1 MVSIEQWSLL
11 LLLGGIVP
19 VTYFAVQAFRH
30 RFNTTNALLVVLGF
44 GAILIGMAALQQS
57 GSLTDSRPFLPLPQ
71 HIGRPLETVLGMV
84 GPMLLLFGLAREARR
99 WRVEEEA
106 LTRRANLDEELL
118 NSLRHAVL
126 IAGDDGRILYAN
138 TAAERLL
145 GVDRDHLIGEQ
156 GDSYLSG
163 QSPTGAQMT
172 RRELGRIASIVDEA
186 SSSLRTMQDRVV
198 SVRERALSGA
208 SGISGSVQV
217 VEDIT
222 GLARFTRMT
231 QEFVATVAHE
241 LRTPL
246 TSIRG
251 YLELVLE
258 GDLGK
263 VPASQKEAL
272 GIVLQHATQL
282 ERLISEYLDLSHIEL
297 GTVPLSR
304 ETFDLRPAIEE
315 AILTL
320 RPALD
325 EHEMAVHLDLPDV
338 PTDLSADRGRIV
350 QVLLNLLSN
359 ALKYT
364 PAGGRI
370 DLRLSVSADRV
381 LVEVEDS
388 GVGIPE
394 DEQPYIFL
402 QFFRSSSAT
411 QAKAPGAGLGLTIAK
426 SIVELHGGE
435 MWFTSQPGKGSTFS
449 FWLPRFPAIDVP
461 A

>member
-1 MVSIEQWSLL
+1 M
-11 LLLGGIVP
+11 
-19 VTYFAVQAFRH
+19 YFVIQAFRR
-30 RFNTTNALLVVLGF
+30 RFSGANAVLIVLGF
-44 GAILIGMAALQQS
+44 GAILIGMAALQQEIQFS
-57 GSLTDSRPFLPLPQ
+57 AWWPFLGLEDR
-71 HIGRPLETVLGMV
+71 IGTPIEMILGGVV
-84 GPMLLLFGLAREARR
+84 GPLLLLLGLAREAQR
-99 WRVEEEA
+99 WRNEEQE
-106 LTRRANLDEELL
+106 LTQRANLEEELL

-126 IAGDDGRILYAN
+126 IAGDDGRILFAN

-145 GVDRDHLIGEQ
+145 GADDLL
-156 GDSYLSG
+156 GDGGRGYLSPG
-163 QSPTGAQMT
+163 VNSSGVVT
-172 RRELGRIASIVDEA
+172 RRELSRIASIADAA
-186 SSSLRTMQDRVV
+186 SSSLRTMQDRVI
-198 SVRERALSGA
+198 SVRERTLSGLT
-208 SGISGSVQV
+208 GVSGSVHV

-263 VPASQKEAL
+263 VPPSQKEAL
-272 GIVLQHATQL
+272 DIVLQHATQL
-282 ERLISEYLDLSHIEL
+282 ERLIGEYLDLSHIEL
-297 GTVPLSR
+297 GTVPLNR
-304 ETFDLRPAIEE
+304 ELFDLRPAVEE
-315 AILTL
+315 ATQTL

-325 EHEMAVHLDLPDV
+325 EREMSVHLDLPEL
-338 PTDLSADRGRIV
+338 PIEISADRGRTV
-350 QVLLNLLSN
+350 QVLLNLMGN

-364 PAGGRI
+364 PVGGR
-370 DLRLSVSADRV
+370 LEVRV
-381 LVEVEDS
+381 IAGLERIQVDVIDS

-394 DEQPYIFL
+394 EEQPYIFL

-411 QAKAPGAGLGLTIAK
+411 QIKAPGAGLGLTIAK

-435 MWFTSQPGKGSTFS
+435 MWFNSRLGEGSTFS
-449 FWLPRFPAIDVP
+449 FWLPSSSQAES